1 MTFADSLNVYVA
13 LEEVSMVTNVG
24 YHTFLSNIEIRILY
38 FLSQRVYR
46 YNYIYPNIKEMLKN
60 PINLNRQILSKVNRW
75 KEWIVSPKLDGIRA
89 LLLVF
94 NSAIYLLFE
103 KQLELILDHGDFQ
116 NNMVFE
122 VEIYNNGIYIYD
134 IHFHD

>member
-1 MTFADSLNVYVA
+1 
-13 LEEVSMVTNVG
+13 
-24 YHTFLSNIEIRILY
+24 
-38 FLSQRVYR
+38 
-46 YNYIYPNIKEMLKN
+46 MLKN

-75 KEWIVSPKLDGIRA
+75 KEWIISPKLDGIRA
-89 LLLVF
+89 LLIVF

-103 KQLELILDHGDFQ
+103 KQLELILDHGDFH

-122 VEIYNNGIYIYD
+122 AEIYNNGIYIYD

>member
-1 MTFADSLNVYVA
+1 
-13 LEEVSMVTNVG
+13 MVTNVG
-24 YHTFLSNIEIRILY
+24 YHTYLSNIEIRILY

-60 PINLNRQILSKVNRW
+60 PINLNRQILSKVNKW

-89 LLLVF
+89 LFIIF

-103 KQLELILDHGDFQ
+103 K
-116 NNMVFE
+116 
-122 VEIYNNGIYIYD
+122 
-134 IHFHD
+134 